1 MNAVTMTEKL
11 HDCRDAFVA
20 VLERLGAENSRVV
33 AVCNDSVG
41 SSKLGGFKS
50 KWPER
55 LVNVGIA
62 EQNMVG
68 VGAGL
73 ANGGLLPF
81 VCGASCFLTG
91 RSLEQVKADIAY
103 SNANVKLVGISSGMA
118 YGELGPTHHSIEDF
132 AWMRV
137 LPNLPVIAPCDSIET
152 AAAVEWA
159 ARYEGPVFL
168 RLSRVG
174 VPDLL
179 QPGHVFE
186 PGKANRLRDGDAV
199 TLIANGTLTHRAM
212 KAAAILSARGIE
224 ARVLNMATVRP
235 IDVDSI
241 VAAARD
247 TGAILTAEEHSV
259 YGGLGSAVAEVVVA
273 EAPVPMKILGVP
285 GIFAPTGSAEF
296 LLDEFGMAPE
306 AMAKPQRNCWPARRP
321 QLTAAEPIRMSLL
334 VWSGIAQ
341 HSEPTC
347 PPPFSRSIREPR
359 IRRPC
364 SSRPMA
370 RSSPAA
376 RRPSASHTRS
386 PAGWS
391 RIPSVSGSPCWRP

>member
-1 MNAVTMTEKL
+1 MNAVTSPKL
-11 HDCRDAFVA
+11 HDCRDAFVS
-20 VLERLGAENSRVV
+20 VLERLGAENPKVV

-132 AWMRV
+132 AWTRV

-159 ARYEGPVFL
+159 AAYEGPVFL

-179 QPGHVFE
+179 PPGHQFE
-186 PGKANRLRDGDAV
+186 LGKANLLRDGDAV
-199 TLIANGTLTHRAM
+199 TLIANGTLTHRMM
-212 KAAAILSARGIE
+212 KAAEILAAEGIE

-235 IDVDSI
+235 IDVAAV
-241 VAAARD
+241 VAAARE
-247 TGAILTAEEHSV
+247 TGAIVTAEEHSTF
-259 YGGLGSAVAEVVVA
+259 GGLGSAIAEVVVA

-296 LLDEFGMAPE
+296 LLDEFGM
-306 AMAKPQRNCWPARRP
+306 
-321 QLTAAEPIRMSLL
+321 
-334 VWSGIAQ
+334 
-341 HSEPTC
+341 
-347 PPPFSRSIREPR
+347 
-359 IRRPC
+359 
-364 SSRPMA
+364 
-370 RSSPAA
+370 
-376 RRPSASHTRS
+376 S
-386 PAGWS
+386 PAGIVDAAKTLIARKSS
-391 RIPSVSGSPCWRP
+391 RI

>member
-1 MNAVTMTEKL
+1 MNAVTITEKL

-20 VLERLGAENSRVV
+20 VLERLGAENSKVV

-103 SNANVKLVGISSGMA
+103 SNANVKLIGISSGMA

-137 LPNLPVIAPCDSIET
+137 LPNLPVVAPCDSIET

-186 PGKANRLRDGDAV
+186 LGKANRLRDGDAV

-212 KAAAILSARGIE
+212 KAAAILAARGIE

-241 VAAARD
+241 VSAARD

-296 LLDEFGMAPE
+296 LLDEFGMSPE
-306 AMAKPQRNCWPARRP
+306 AMA
-321 QLTAAEPIRMSLL
+321 TAAEELL
-334 VWSGIAQ
+334 VRKGG
-341 HSEPTC
+341 
-347 PPPFSRSIREPR
+347 RS
-359 IRRPC
+359 
-364 SSRPMA
+364 
-370 RSSPAA
+370 
-376 RRPSASHTRS
+376 
-386 PAGWS
+386 
-391 RIPSVSGSPCWRP
+391 

>member
-1 MNAVTMTEKL
+1 MNAVTPMPKL

-20 VLERLGAENSRVV
+20 MLESLAASNPKIV

-81 VCGASCFLTG
+81 VCAAACFLTG
-91 RSLEQVKADIAY
+91 RSLEQIKADIAY

-132 AWMRV
+132 AWTRV

-152 AAAVEWA
+152 AAAAEWA
-159 ARYEGPVFL
+159 ATFDGPVFL

-179 QPGHVFE
+179 PAGHKFE
-186 PGKANRLRDGDAV
+186 LGKANKLRDGDAV
-199 TLIANGTLTHRAM
+199 TLIANGTLTHRLV
-212 KAAAILSARGIE
+212 KAADILASKGIE
-224 ARVLNMATVRP
+224 ARVLNMATIRP
-235 IDVDSI
+235 IDLEAV
-241 VAAARD
+241 VAAVRD
-247 TGAILTAEEHSV
+247 TGCILTAEEHSV
-259 YGGLGSAVAEVVVA
+259 YGGLGSAIAEVVV
-273 EAPVPMKILGVP
+273 EQAPAPMKILGVP

-296 LLDEFGMAPE
+296 LLDEFGMAPD
-306 AMAKPQRNCWPARRP
+306 A
-321 QLTAAEPIRMSLL
+321 
-334 VWSGIAQ
+334 IAQ
-341 HSEPTC
+341 AAIEL
-347 PPPFSRSIREPR
+347 I
-359 IRRPC
+359 
-364 SSRPMA
+364 A
-370 RSSPAA
+370 RKPVRA
-376 RRPSASHTRS
+376 
-386 PAGWS
+386 
-391 RIPSVSGSPCWRP
+391 

>member
-1 MNAVTMTEKL
+1 MNAVTPAPKL

-20 VLERLGAENSRVV
+20 VLERLGADNSRIV

-41 SSKLGGFKS
+41 SSKLGGFKA

-81 VCGASCFLTG
+81 VCGAACFLTG
-91 RSLEQVKADIAY
+91 RSLEQIKADIAY

-132 AWMRV
+132 AWTRV
-137 LPNLPVIAPCDSIET
+137 LPNLPVVAPCDSIET

-159 ARYEGPVFL
+159 AGHDGPVFL

-179 QPGHVFE
+179 PAGHTFE
-186 PGKANRLRDGDAV
+186 LGKANLLRDGDAI
-199 TLIANGTLTHRAM
+199 TLIANGTVTHRMM
-212 KAAAILSARGIE
+212 KAADILAGRGIE

-235 IDVDSI
+235 LDVEAIS
-241 VAAARD
+241 AAARD
-247 TGAILTAEEHSV
+247 TGAILTAEEHSTI
-259 YGGLGSAVAEVVVA
+259 GGLGSAIAEFVVSD
-273 EAPVPMKILGVP
+273 APVPMKILGVP

-296 LLDEFGMAPE
+296 LLDEFGM
-306 AMAKPQRNCWPARRP
+306 
-321 QLTAAEPIRMSLL
+321 
-334 VWSGIAQ
+334 
-341 HSEPTC
+341 
-347 PPPFSRSIREPR
+347 
-359 IRRPC
+359 
-364 SSRPMA
+364 
-370 RSSPAA
+370 SPAA
-376 RRPSASHTRS
+376 IAEAAVALIARKS
-386 PAGWS
+386 S
-391 RIPSVSGSPCWRP
+391 RA

>member
-1 MNAVTMTEKL
+1 MNAIDTKPKL

-20 VLERLGAENSRVV
+20 VLERLGAENSKVV

-41 SSKLGGFKS
+41 SSKLGGFKA

-73 ANGGLLPF
+73 ANGGLIPF

-132 AWMRV
+132 AWTRV

-159 ARYEGPVFL
+159 AAYQGPVFL

-179 QPGHVFE
+179 PAGHKFE
-186 PGKANRLRDGDAV
+186 LGKANLLRDGDTV
-199 TLIANGTLTHRAM
+199 TLIANGTLTHRMM
-212 KAAAILSARGIE
+212 KAADILASQGIE

-235 IDVDSI
+235 IDVEA
-241 VAAARD
+241 VVKAATE

-259 YGGLGSAVAEVVVA
+259 YGGLGSAIAEVVVA
-273 EAPVPMKILGVP
+273 EAPAPMKILGVP

-296 LLDEFGMAPE
+296 LLDEFGMAPAAVAE
-306 AMAKPQRNCWPARRP
+306 AAVALIARKK
-321 QLTAAEPIRMSLL
+321 
-334 VWSGIAQ
+334 
-341 HSEPTC
+341 
-347 PPPFSRSIREPR
+347 
-359 IRRPC
+359 
-364 SSRPMA
+364 
-370 RSSPAA
+370 
-376 RRPSASHTRS
+376 TR
-386 PAGWS
+386 A
-391 RIPSVSGSPCWRP
+391 

>member
-1 MNAVTMTEKL
+1 MNAVTTSPKL
-11 HDCRDAFVA
+11 HDCRDAFVS
-20 VLERLGAENSRVV
+20 VLERLGADNPKIV

-41 SSKLGGFKS
+41 SSKLGGFRA

-81 VCGASCFLTG
+81 VCGAACFLTG
-91 RSLEQVKADIAY
+91 RSLEQIKADIAY
-103 SNANVKLVGISSGMA
+103 SNANVKLIGISSGMA

-132 AWMRV
+132 AWLRV

-159 ARYEGPVFL
+159 AAHEGPVFL

-179 QPGHVFE
+179 PAGHKFE
-186 PGKANRLRDGDAV
+186 LGKANLLRDGDTI
-199 TLIANGTLTHRAM
+199 TLIANGTLTHRVL
-212 KAAAILSARGIE
+212 KAADLLAEQGIE

-235 IDVDSI
+235 IDVDAV
-241 VAAARD
+241 VAAARE
-247 TGAILTAEEHSV
+247 TGAILTAEEHSTF
-259 YGGLGSAVAEVVVA
+259 GGLGSAIAEFVVA

-296 LLDEFGMAPE
+296 LLDEFGM
-306 AMAKPQRNCWPARRP
+306 
-321 QLTAAEPIRMSLL
+321 
-334 VWSGIAQ
+334 
-341 HSEPTC
+341 
-347 PPPFSRSIREPR
+347 
-359 IRRPC
+359 
-364 SSRPMA
+364 
-370 RSSPAA
+370 SPAA
-376 RRPSASHTRS
+376 IAEAATTLIARKC
-386 PAGWS
+386 S
-391 RIPSVSGSPCWRP
+391 RA

>member
-1 MNAVTMTEKL
+1 MMDVAASSPKL

-20 VLERLGAENSRVV
+20 VLERLATDNPKIV

-41 SSKLGGFKS
+41 SSKLGGFKA
-50 KWPER
+50 KWPDR

-81 VCGASCFLTG
+81 VCGAACFLTG
-91 RSLEQVKADIAY
+91 RSLEQIKADIAY

-132 AWMRV
+132 AWLRV
-137 LPNLPVIAPCDSIET
+137 LPNLPVIAPCDSVET

-159 ARYEGPVFL
+159 AAYDGPVFL

-179 QPGHVFE
+179 PAGHRFVL
-186 PGKANRLRDGDAV
+186 GQANQLRDGDAV
-199 TLIANGTLTHRAM
+199 TLIANGTLTHRM
-212 KAAAILSARGIE
+212 IKAAALLAAEGIE

-235 IDVDSI
+235 IDV
-241 VAAARD
+241 AAVVRAAQD

-259 YGGLGSAVAEVVVA
+259 YGGLGSAIAEVVVA

-296 LLDEFGMAPE
+296 LLDEFGMAPAAIAE
-306 AMAKPQRNCWPARRP
+306 AAKTLIARK
-321 QLTAAEPIRMSLL
+321 
-334 VWSGIAQ
+334 
-341 HSEPTC
+341 
-347 PPPFSRSIREPR
+347 PR
-359 IRRPC
+359 
-364 SSRPMA
+364 
-370 RSSPAA
+370 
-376 RRPSASHTRS
+376 
-386 PAGWS
+386 
-391 RIPSVSGSPCWRP
+391 

>member
-1 MNAVTMTEKL
+1 MNAVTPSAKL

-20 VLERLGAENSRVV
+20 VLERLGADNSSIV

-62 EQNMVG
+62 EQNLVG

-81 VCGASCFLTG
+81 VCGAACFLTG
-91 RSLEQVKADIAY
+91 RSLEQIKADIAY
-103 SNANVKLVGISSGMA
+103 SNANVKLIGISSGMA

-132 AWMRV
+132 AWTRV
-137 LPNLPVIAPCDSIET
+137 LPNLPVVAPCDSIET

-159 ARYEGPVFL
+159 AAYDGPVFL

-179 QPGHVFE
+179 PEGHKFE
-186 PGKANRLRDGDAV
+186 LGKANLLRDGDAV
-199 TLIANGTLTHRAM
+199 TLIANGTLTHRMM
-212 KAAAILSARGIE
+212 KAAAILAEQGIE

-235 IDVDSI
+235 IDVEAV

-247 TGAILTAEEHSV
+247 TGAIVTAEEHSTF
-259 YGGLGSAVAEVVVA
+259 GGLGSAIAEVAVA
-273 EAPVPMKILGVP
+273 HAPVPMKILGVP

-296 LLDEFGMAPE
+296 LLDEFGM
-306 AMAKPQRNCWPARRP
+306 
-321 QLTAAEPIRMSLL
+321 
-334 VWSGIAQ
+334 
-341 HSEPTC
+341 
-347 PPPFSRSIREPR
+347 
-359 IRRPC
+359 
-364 SSRPMA
+364 
-370 RSSPAA
+370 
-376 RRPSASHTRS
+376 S
-386 PAGWS
+386 PAGIAEAAVDLIARKSS
-391 RIPSVSGSPCWRP
+391 RT

>member
-1 MNAVTMTEKL
+1 MNAIDTKPKL

-20 VLERLGAENSRVV
+20 VLERLGAENSKVV

-41 SSKLGGFKS
+41 SSKLGGFKA

-132 AWMRV
+132 AWTRV

-159 ARYEGPVFL
+159 AAYQGPVFL

-179 QPGHVFE
+179 PTGHKFE
-186 PGKANRLRDGDAV
+186 LGKANLLRDGDAV
-199 TLIANGTLTHRAM
+199 TLIANGTLTHRMM
-212 KAAAILSARGIE
+212 KAADILASQGIE

-235 IDVDSI
+235 IDVEA
-241 VAAARD
+241 VVKAATE

-259 YGGLGSAVAEVVVA
+259 YGGLGSAIAEVVVA
-273 EAPVPMKILGVP
+273 EAPAPMKILGVP

-296 LLDEFGMAPE
+296 LLDEFGMAPAAVAE
-306 AMAKPQRNCWPARRP
+306 AAIALIARKK
-321 QLTAAEPIRMSLL
+321 
-334 VWSGIAQ
+334 
-341 HSEPTC
+341 
-347 PPPFSRSIREPR
+347 
-359 IRRPC
+359 
-364 SSRPMA
+364 
-370 RSSPAA
+370 
-376 RRPSASHTRS
+376 TR
-386 PAGWS
+386 A
-391 RIPSVSGSPCWRP
+391 

>member
-1 MNAVTMTEKL
+1 MSEALVAPKL
-11 HDCRDAFVA
+11 KDCRDAFCA
-20 VLERLGAENSRVV
+20 KLEELAAGDAKIV

-73 ANGGLLPF
+73 ANGGMLPY
-81 VCGASCFLTG
+81 VCAAAPFLTG
-91 RSLEQVKADIAY
+91 RALEQIKADIAY

-132 AWMRV
+132 AWTRV
-137 LPNLPVIAPCDSIET
+137 LPNLPVVAPCDSIET

-159 ARYEGPVFL
+159 ASYPGPVFL

-179 QPGHVFE
+179 PEDHVFE
-186 PGKANRLRDGDAV
+186 LGRANRLRDGADV
-199 TLIANGTLTHRAM
+199 TLIANGTLTHRM
-212 KAAAILSARGIE
+212 LKAAEILAGRGVE

-235 IDVDSI
+235 IDTEA
-241 VAAARD
+241 VAAAAEE

-259 YGGLGSAVAEVVVA
+259 HGGLGSAIAEVVVA

-306 AMAKPQRNCWPARRP
+306 AVAD
-321 QLTAAEPIRMSLL
+321 AAEAL
-334 VWSGIAQ
+334 IARK
-341 HSEPTC
+341 H
-347 PPPFSRSIREPR
+347 
-359 IRRPC
+359 
-364 SSRPMA
+364 
-370 RSSPAA
+370 
-376 RRPSASHTRS
+376 
-386 PAGWS
+386 G
-391 RIPSVSGSPCWRP
+391 

>member
-1 MNAVTMTEKL
+1 MNALTSSAKL
-11 HDCRDAFVA
+11 HDCRDAFVST
-20 VLERLGAENSRVV
+20 LERLSADNSRIV

-81 VCGASCFLTG
+81 VCGAACFLTG

-103 SNANVKLVGISSGMA
+103 SNANVKLIGISSGMA

-132 AWMRV
+132 AWTRV

-159 ARYEGPVFL
+159 ASYEGPVFL

-179 QPGHVFE
+179 PVGHHFE
-186 PGKANRLRDGDAV
+186 LGKANLLRDGDAI
-199 TLIANGTLTHRAM
+199 TLIANGTLTHRIL
-212 KAAAILSARGIE
+212 KAADILADKGIA

-235 IDVDSI
+235 LDIDAI
-241 VAAARD
+241 VAAARQ
-247 TGAILTAEEHSV
+247 TGAILTAEEHSIF
-259 YGGLGSAVAEVVVA
+259 GGLGSAIAEVVVS

-285 GIFAPTGSAEF
+285 GIFPPTGSAEF
-296 LLDEFGMAPE
+296 LLDEFGM
-306 AMAKPQRNCWPARRP
+306 
-321 QLTAAEPIRMSLL
+321 
-334 VWSGIAQ
+334 
-341 HSEPTC
+341 
-347 PPPFSRSIREPR
+347 
-359 IRRPC
+359 
-364 SSRPMA
+364 
-370 RSSPAA
+370 SPAA
-376 RRPSASHTRS
+376 IAEAATALIARKP
-386 PAGWS
+386 
-391 RIPSVSGSPCWRP
+391 

>member
-1 MNAVTMTEKL
+1 MNAITPSAKL

-20 VLERLGAENSRVV
+20 VLERLGAENSKIV
-33 AVCNDSVG
+33 AVCNDSIG
-41 SSKLGGFKS
+41 SSKLGGFKA

-73 ANGGLLPF
+73 ANGGLVPF

-91 RSLEQVKADIAY
+91 RSLEQVKADVAY

-132 AWMRV
+132 AWTRV

-159 ARYEGPVFL
+159 ANYNGPVFL

-179 QPGHVFE
+179 PENHTFE
-186 PGKANRLRDGDAV
+186 LGKANLLRDGDAL
-199 TLIANGTLTHRAM
+199 TLIANGTLTHRMM
-212 KAAAILSARGIE
+212 KAADILASKGIE

-235 IDVDSI
+235 IDVDAI
-241 VAAARD
+241 VKAAQE

-259 YGGLGSAVAEVVVA
+259 YGGLGSAIAECVVA

-296 LLDEFGMAPE
+296 LLDEFGMSPVAI
-306 AMAKPQRNCWPARRP
+306 ADAAVALIARK
-321 QLTAAEPIRMSLL
+321 
-334 VWSGIAQ
+334 
-341 HSEPTC
+341 
-347 PPPFSRSIREPR
+347 
-359 IRRPC
+359 
-364 SSRPMA
+364 SSQA
-370 RSSPAA
+370 
-376 RRPSASHTRS
+376 
-386 PAGWS
+386 
-391 RIPSVSGSPCWRP
+391 

>member
-20 VLERLGAENSRVV
+20 VLERLGAENSKVV

-159 ARYEGPVFL
+159 ARHEGPVFL

-179 QPGHVFE
+179 PQGHVFE
-186 PGKANRLRDGDAV
+186 PGKANLLRDGDAV

-212 KAAAILSARGIE
+212 KAATILATRGIE

-235 IDVDSI
+235 IDVESV

-259 YGGLGSAVAEVVVA
+259 YGGLGSAIAEVVVA

-306 AMAKPQRNCWPARRP
+306 AMAN
-321 QLTAAEPIRMSLL
+321 AAEELL
-334 VWSGIAQ
+334 ARKRG
-341 HSEPTC
+341 
-347 PPPFSRSIREPR
+347 RS
-359 IRRPC
+359 
-364 SSRPMA
+364 
-370 RSSPAA
+370 
-376 RRPSASHTRS
+376 
-386 PAGWS
+386 
-391 RIPSVSGSPCWRP
+391 

>member
-1 MNAVTMTEKL
+1 MNAIDTKPKL

-20 VLERLGAENSRVV
+20 VLERLGAENSKVV

-41 SSKLGGFKS
+41 SSKLGGFKA

-132 AWMRV
+132 AWTRV

-159 ARYEGPVFL
+159 AAYQGPVFL

-179 QPGHVFE
+179 PAGHKFE
-186 PGKANRLRDGDAV
+186 LGKANLLRDGDAV
-199 TLIANGTLTHRAM
+199 TLIANGTLTHRMM
-212 KAAAILSARGIE
+212 KAADILASQGIE

-235 IDVDSI
+235 IDVEA
-241 VAAARD
+241 VVKAATE

-259 YGGLGSAVAEVVVA
+259 YGGLGSAIAEVVVA
-273 EAPVPMKILGVP
+273 EAPAPMKILGVP

-296 LLDEFGMAPE
+296 LLDEFGMAPAAVAE
-306 AMAKPQRNCWPARRP
+306 AAIALIARKK
-321 QLTAAEPIRMSLL
+321 
-334 VWSGIAQ
+334 
-341 HSEPTC
+341 
-347 PPPFSRSIREPR
+347 
-359 IRRPC
+359 
-364 SSRPMA
+364 
-370 RSSPAA
+370 
-376 RRPSASHTRS
+376 TR
-386 PAGWS
+386 A
-391 RIPSVSGSPCWRP
+391 